1 MQLILQCLSH
11 HNLGT
16 GKFCHVCWQFQDQ
29 MTVCYLEK
37 LLSPPL
43 LHQHHPG
50 FRMFAA
56 SWKCLPQSPEHPHQA
71 DHSEEVEAPQA
82 QTEAGT
88 HSFEGLSGLTNSE
101 MVDNS
106 DHRKK
111 NHSKR
116 VYEIIC
122 CCDTGRH
129 YCVTQ
134 KLNTQWQH
142 EVNKCF
148 CDNNN
153 QYWFSWMAYKCETSL
168 ICNKAFSIIT
178 NMKQHS

>member
-1 MQLILQCLSH
+1 
-11 HNLGT
+11 
-16 GKFCHVCWQFQDQ
+16 

-43 LHQHHPG
+43 LHWHHPG
-50 FRMFAA
+50 FHMFAA
-56 SWKCLPQSPEHPHQA
+56 SWKGLPLSSEHPHQA
-71 DHSEEVEAPQA
+71 HHSEEVEAPQA

-88 HSFEGLSGLTNSE
+88 YSFEGSSDLIISE

-111 NHSKR
+111 NTQNVCMKS
-116 VYEIIC
+116 YAWC
-122 CCDTGRH
+122 GTGRH
-129 YCVTQ
+129 YFVTH

-148 CDNNN
+148 CNNN
-153 QYWFSWMAYKCETSL
+153 NNNNNHQYAFSWMVYKCETSL
-168 ICNKAFSIIT
+168 ICKKTFSIIT
-178 NMKQHS
+178 NMKQHSHCFRRSWFCLQVDTLTQTIND